1 MSFVL
6 AMVLSVGLG
15 LSSLY
20 AVPENT
26 SSRTNSGIATSSG
39 TASGLNPAAS
49 KLADRISQV
58 FHYESGILVSA
69 TGADGSVTIYDQ
81 GKYRGTMAMGL
92 DGSYTWSHL
101 AFYGSDYGT
110 IMKAGGMDNFLLSIG
125 VKPEQLKGGGEEEVN
140 FYVVDPTAE
149 MEEHLN
155 DEGYSVTDADKGKYY
170 QYKTKVN
177 DEEVTK
183 ILTEEEY
190 NNLSDEEKRNCTEA
204 KAGSV
209 KKVHKDKTEPQRLGW
224 LDNSLDHLSKG
235 QNYSM
240 SIDFTASQGAS
251 VTLNI
256 DGKAMQTFA
265 WDGALT
271 SQNEYSQYGVT
282 TYTLEKGS
290 KLAESLQAGKNVTED
305 KWVATVTI
313 GGKVMG
319 VYDAQMTGSGFTV
332 IGGVSSKQYT
342 YNADGTIQSVF
353 DATTSNTTH
362 YVANQ
367 VKSVTGPLKDAN
379 GNTIYEQYKDKSGK
393 TITYDEYKKL
403 TTDQQKA
410 YEGSTPVMATVALY
424 EYYDNGLINTVQS
437 SGADGAIETTAFI
450 NNKALTSYAGTAAA
464 ADAIRANV
472 LYNMSLV
479 ANGENP
485 DSIVVDS
492 RIKTINWQ
500 PEQLAKIY
508 NNGNWD
514 ATRLAAFVKVCGWDN
529 TERTTAEAMDLIKNS
544 LTNTN
549 WLSQAMTVTYSA
561 TAYSQSEIDSI
572 GQTSTK
578 IPANKFVSSVTTF
591 NRGAAYAT
599 YNFANLDPSVSRA
612 FYLFVN
618 DTFNTGS
625 NEWKNFIKDL
635 QKDFPD
641 VNFNFSETM
650 SSSEYRAAFKA
661 ILTGMTNIIE
671 AGEVRT
677 KNMGSRDST
686 AEEMA
691 EFKDV
696 KNAHNFKTSTT
707 RYYNT
712 GIEKVKKL
720 FKNNKFGEF
729 FVDLNTVSFNSGTSK
744 SNNIEAQQ
752 GEANT
757 EAKKLGS
764 AAISQL
770 EKFFNDI
777 IGGIESGSYKEL
789 QSAMNQS
796 IKGFTNSIDA
806 YSNNDPAVEGT
817 LFPNVSDDELIA
829 AGIDPTDAAAVAE
842 YKENKVLEMAQK
854 LGIDVNNA
862 EAMADL
868 RKGFYT
874 DKATGKTYAI
884 VSAKEVN
891 IMDGTGFQAA
901 NGETIFVEVTGK
913 MKDDII
919 AKGETHVMFMGDVT
933 NAVTDADG
941 NSYMTMVVNEN
952 YSGGVALGSDIA
964 QVKYDIQNE
973 NLAWV
978 RQNTAVN
985 RAIFGNEDG
994 VTVNWKDGWNDLVE
1008 FQSKP
1013 FVEKAEVLFDATK
1026 NFLKNELARLF

>member
-15 LSSLY
+15 VSSLF
-20 AVPENT
+20 AVTPQST
-26 SSRTNSGIATSSG
+26 SNSTNSGIATSSG

-49 KLADRISQV
+49 RLADRISQV

-81 GKYRGTMAMGL
+81 GKYRGTMSMGL
-92 DGSYTWSHL
+92 DGSYTWSNF
-101 AFYGSDYGT
+101 AIYGSDYNA
-110 IMKAGGMDNFLLSIG
+110 IMEAGGIDNFLLSVG
-125 VKPEQLKGGGEEEVN
+125 FKPEQLLGGGEEEVN
-140 FYVVDPTAE
+140 FYVVDPTE
-149 MEEHLN
+149 DMESQLN
-155 DEGYSVTDADKGKYY
+155 EEGYSVTDADDGTYY
-170 QYKTKVN
+170 EYKTQVN

-190 NNLSDEEKRNCTEA
+190 NALSDEEKRNCTEA

-224 LDNSLDHLSKG
+224 LDSALNHLSKG
-235 QNYSM
+235 QNYSIN
-240 SIDFTASQGAS
+240 IDCTATQGAA
-251 VTLNI
+251 VTFQI

-271 SQNEYSQYGVT
+271 TQYEYSQYGVT
-282 TYTLEKGS
+282 TYNLEKGS
-290 KLAESLQAGKNVTED
+290 KLAESLQSGKNVTED

-313 GGKVMG
+313 GGKVRG

-332 IGGVSSKQYT
+332 TGGVSSKEYT
-342 YNADGTIQSVF
+342 YNADGTIQSIF

-379 GNTIYEQYKDKSGK
+379 GNTIYEQYTNKSGK

-403 TTDQQKA
+403 TTEEKKA

-424 EYYDNGLINTVQS
+424 EYYDNGLINNVQS
-437 SGADGAIETTAFI
+437 SGADGAIETSVFV
-450 NNKALTSYAGTAAA
+450 NNKVLTSYAGTAAS
-464 ADAIRANV
+464 ADAVRANV
-472 LYNMSLV
+472 LYNMSIV
-479 ANGENP
+479 ANGGNP
-485 DSIVVDS
+485 DSVVIDS
-492 RIKTINWQ
+492 RIKTVNWQ

-514 ATRLAAFVKVCGWDN
+514 TNRLAAFVKVCGWDN
-529 TERTTAEAMDLIKNS
+529 TERNTAEAMDLIKNS

-618 DTFNTGS
+618 DTFNIGS
-625 NEWKNFIKDL
+625 KEWNDFMKELKKDN
-635 QKDFPD
+635 PD
-641 VNFNFSETM
+641 VNFDFSETM

-661 ILTGMTNIIE
+661 ILTQMESMIRNGKVT
-671 AGEVRT
+671 
-677 KNMGSRDST
+677 S
-686 AEEMA
+686 
-691 EFKDV
+691 
-696 KNAHNFKTSTT
+696 STT
-707 RYYNT
+707 YSSSDTTRNGTPKNQTITYTNT

-720 FKNNKFGEF
+720 FKGDKFGDF
-729 FVDLNTVSFNSGTSK
+729 FINLNIKSYNSSNSA
-744 SNNIEAQQ
+744 SNNVDAQK
-752 GEANT
+752 E
-757 EAKKLGS
+757 EAKKQADGL
-764 AAISQL
+764 ADMAIAELQ
-770 EKFFNDI
+770 KYFNDI

-796 IKGFTNSIDA
+796 IKGYNNSVDA
-806 YSNNDPAVEGT
+806 YRDQDPAVEGT

-854 LGIDVNNA
+854 LGIDVNDA
-862 EAMADL
+862 QAMADL

-891 IMDGTGFQAA
+891 IMDGTGFQTA

-913 MKDDII
+913 MKESII
-919 AKGETHVMFMGDVT
+919 NSGETHVMFMGDVT
-933 NAVTDADG
+933 NAVTDSDG

-952 YSGGVALGSDIA
+952 YSGGVALGEDIA

-994 VTVNWKDGWNDLVE
+994 VTVDWKTGWNDLVD
-1008 FQSKP
+1008 FGSKS
-1013 FVEKAEVLFDATK
+1013 FAEKLPVIAEATK
-1026 NFLKNELARLF
+1026 NFLKDELAKLF